1 MNDRKSISNFQRTGI
16 LITLLAASFITS
28 MSTTVTGNM
37 IPNFTKFFGV
47 SSNLAQWLT
56 SGATLIS
63 GITIPITAFLI
74 KKVPNKV
81 YFFSA
86 MAAFT
91 VGSLGAT
98 LAVNFPMLLICRLLQ
113 AVGCGMLL
121 SFAQIVLLKLYP
133 KEKHGTI
140 MAAYSMAATV
150 SSVVGP
156 TYAGLMIDTFGWQ
169 GVFAS
174 LFIIGA
180 IIIVSGIVF
189 MKNITDKEDAEL
201 NVFYVVLSSC
211 GFAAFLIGVSNI
223 SGGFFKITS
232 GGLVFVGL
240 VLLSVFSVLQLK
252 SEKPMLNLR
261 IFKYPTFRISV
272 VLSLCLYLIA
282 MGTAMIMPI
291 FSKSICGYS
300 DTAENADK
308 SGMLERRFWG

>member
-1 MNDRKSISNFQRTGI
+1 
-16 LITLLAASFITS
+16 
-28 MSTTVTGNM
+28 
-37 IPNFTKFFGV
+37 
-47 SSNLAQWLT
+47 
-56 SGATLIS
+56 
-63 GITIPITAFLI
+63 
-74 KKVPNKV
+74 
-81 YFFSA
+81 
-86 MAAFT
+86 
-91 VGSLGAT
+91 
-98 LAVNFPMLLICRLLQ
+98 
-113 AVGCGMLL
+113 
-121 SFAQIVLLKLYP
+121 
-133 KEKHGTI
+133 

-156 TYAGLMIDTFGWQ
+156 TYAGLMIDAFGWQ

-201 NVFYVVLSSC
+201 NVFYVMLSSC

-223 SGGFFKITS
+223 SGGFFRITS

-240 VLLSVFSVLQLK
+240 VLLSAFSVLQLK

-272 VLSLCLYLIA
+272 ILSLCLYLIA

-291 FSKSICGYS
+291 FQNQYVDILTRLM
-300 DTAENADK
+300 D
-308 SGMLERRFWG
+308 LPRL